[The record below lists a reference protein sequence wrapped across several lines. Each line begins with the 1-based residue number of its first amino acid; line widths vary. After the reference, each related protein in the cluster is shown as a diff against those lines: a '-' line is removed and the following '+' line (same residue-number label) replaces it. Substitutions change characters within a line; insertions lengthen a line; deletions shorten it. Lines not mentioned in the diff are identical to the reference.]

1 MKNIILLL
9 IIPLIAFPQETL
21 FRWNGELRIR
31 TEADGRDFNLKTAAN
46 LYTLS
51 RIRLGAEIQPMQ
63 NVSITLVMQDSRRFG
78 DEPTTTT
85 NNKNLDLF
93 EGYARLDSF
102 LLPQISLKAGRFAIS
117 SGSDRILGKL
127 NWHNVGRAFDGLLVH
142 YGANDAVLDLFA
154 VNISDVNTV
163 PDPVNLLNTAFKR
176 DEGTMMIG
184 GYYIEPFG
192 KELIVNAY
200 ALQERNKNITT
211 LGTGNFIRSTA
222 GFHLKGTLEE
232 LLYETDAAYQFGNA
246 NNRTISAWM
255 AAVSVGQNLTGSPFT
270 SVSMNADIISGTD
283 PSSNDVNT
291 FVPPYATGHKF
302 YGAMDYFI
310 NFPVQTF
317 NRGIMDFYLRGTIIP
332 VENAV
337 TTVSLHH
344 FVTQKKFSANEN
356 IQSFGQE
363 LDIITQFKYN
373 RSVSFDWGIAAFLP
387 DKLMRGAFF
396 ANDVAYWSYV
406 TALVSF

>member
-1 MKNIILLL
+1 MKHIILIL
-9 IIPLIAFPQETL
+9 IIPLFAFPQETL

-51 RIRLGAEIQPMQ
+51 RIRLGAEIQPVQ
-63 NVSITLVMQDSRRFG
+63 NVSITVIMQDSRRFG
-78 DEPTTTT
+78 EEPTTTT
-85 NNKNLDLF
+85 NNKSLDLY
-93 EGYARLDSF
+93 EGYAKIDSF
-102 LLPQISLKAGRFAIS
+102 FLPQFSVKAGRFAIS
-117 SGSDRILGKL
+117 SGSDRILGRL
-127 NWHNVGRAFDGLLVH
+127 NWNNVGRAFDGLLFH
-142 YGANDAVLDLFA
+142 YQRGEALVDLFA

-163 PDPVNLLNTAFKR
+163 PDPVNLSNTTFKR

-270 SVSMNADIISGTD
+270 SVSLNTDIISGTD

-317 NRGIMDFYLRGTIIP
+317 NRGVMDFYLRGTFIP
-332 VENAV
+332 IDHAV

-356 IQSFGQE
+356 IQDFGQE
-363 LDIITQFKYN
+363 LDILTQFKYN
-373 RSVSFDWGIAAFLP
+373 RSVSFDWGLSAFLP
-387 DKLMRGAFF
+387 GKLMRGSFF
-396 ANDVAYWSYV
+396 ANDVAYWSYL
-406 TALVSF
+406 TALVTF